1 MQTYSVSEFASR
13 YKLSPK
19 TVYKLVRTGQLKAR
33 RFGRVLRII
42 DDEAPE
48 LVRAEQRDGTD
59 GSADP

>member
-1 MQTYSVSEFASR
+1 MKAYSVSEFASR

-19 TVYKLVRTGQLKAR
+19 TVYKLVRAGQLKAR

-48 LVRAEQRDGTD
+48 TAPAEPRDDGRAG
-59 GSADP
+59 